1 MRSQVKKAVPLK
13 DGEGKRKNGAIM
25 GIDVHR
31 SILAI
36 CILNENSFL
45 YEQNHSNDKAGL
57 EAILKL
63 IKRFDVQDVA
73 MEATS
78 TYHLKVCFA
87 LIDHSIPV
95 LLACAKQTADT
106 QGRKTD
112 KLDAQRIAVAHR
124 DGRLKPSVISPKE
137 FTHLRR
143 STRKLVMLIQD
154 QTKSK
159 QRIQQLFQLYDCHLT
174 SIHSNFLKTNWSLNL
189 LLACLEITGKSN
201 NKNIKELVQEHY
213 PKKKLEKATKSQI
226 SSLQDEIEHLLNQL
240 SLVEKINL
248 QTELY
253 QIRMFDKLIEQYR
266 LIYRIFS
273 QEHPQ
278 FKNDMELLLSI
289 PGVGP
294 DTAAIVLA
302 EVVDIKLFSKP
313 EKLVKWSGLAPRVL
327 QSGHR
332 KKKTEKFTRVE
343 TNISEEL

>member
-1 MRSQVKKAVPLK
+1 MPKRVKKVVPLEN
-13 DGEGKRKNGAIM
+13 GEGKRKNGAIM

-31 SILAI
+31 SILAV
-36 CILNENSFL
+36 CILNEKSFL
-45 YEQNHSNDKAGL
+45 YEQNHTNNKAGL
-57 EAILKL
+57 ETILKL
-63 IKRFDVQDVA
+63 VKKFKVRGVA

-78 TYHLKVCFA
+78 TYHLKICFA

-112 KLDAQRIAVAHR
+112 KLDARRIAVAHR
-124 DGRLKPSVISPKE
+124 DGRLKPSVISPRE

-174 SIHSNFLKTNWSLNL
+174 AIQSNFLKTNWSLDL
-189 LLACLEITGKSN
+189 LLACLEITEKTD
-201 NKNIKELVQEHY
+201 NKNIKELVLEYY
-213 PKKKLEKATKSQI
+213 PEKKLKSASASQI
-226 SSLQDEIEHLLNQL
+226 NSLQDEIENLLNQL
-240 SLVEKINL
+240 TLVEKINL

-253 QIRMFDKLIEQYR
+253 QIRIFDKLIEQHR
-266 LIYRIFS
+266 LIYRIFAK
-273 QEHPQ
+273 EHQQ
-278 FKNDMELLLSI
+278 FKNNMELLLSI

-302 EVVDIKLFSKP
+302 EVIDVKLFSKP

-332 KKKTEKFTRVE
+332 KKKTEKFTKE
-343 TNISEEL
+343 AISISGGP